1 MRFLPH
7 GTSLCEYTRFPQHNS
22 SSDRA
27 TEKALRTI
35 PLPRAAADPR
45 VSPIFPSPA
54 PVQSKEA
61 KIALQNGPLPPGAG
75 RRPLAAPAT
84 ERSGSERTA
93 GTPGLDGLG
102 APTPGH
108 RDCLPAHVGS
118 GQPPPAPPPAPR
130 SSPPRPRRLR
140 AAAQSRSRRRPARA
154 AAASGES
161 AGVPAPQPSAPP
173 PFASAAS
180 SAPAPA
186 ARRCCRSSR
195 CSTLLPLLRAA
206 PRPPPPPPPPRAR
219 G

>member
-1 MRFLPH
+1 MPFLPH

-22 SSDRA
+22 SSDPA
-27 TEKALRTI
+27 TESAPNNPPPAGSRGPSVSPYFSFSSTSSEQRSQNR
-35 PLPRAAADPR
+35 PPERAAAAWSR
-45 VSPIFPSPA
+45 SPTPGCAGYGAEWLPSH
-54 PVQSKEA
+54 S
-61 KIALQNGPLPPGAG
+61 
-75 RRPLAAPAT
+75 
-84 ERSGSERTA
+84 
-93 GTPGLDGLG
+93 TPGLDGLG

-186 ARRCCRSSR
+186 ARRCSRSSR

-206 PRPPPPPPPPRAR
+206 PRPPPPRAR